1 MLPGPWGDGRNA
13 PPSNE
18 DIGRVAAGVLAD
30 PTPHIGKCYR
40 PTGPELLAP
49 RDIAEILTG
58 VVSRTVKYQEVTLKM
73 FLKAATAQGVSP
85 FTAIPLA
92 AGGSARRRGARDDGH
107 HRYRSLECGR
117 RRICGFGLDLA

>member
-1 MLPGPWGDGRNA
+1 MKRFLATAWERCARPGEPWPDLSRGETDLWAIGYHQSVHIDHA

-40 PTGPELLAP
+40 PTGPQLLAP

-58 VVSRTVKYQEVTLKM
+58 VVGRTVKYQEVTLKM

-85 FTAIPLA
+85 
-92 AGGSARRRGARDDGH
+92 
-107 HRYRSLECGR
+107 
-117 RRICGFGLDLA
+117 